1 MAYIEIQH
9 LTKTFAV
16 DGIETPALRGV
27 SLEIEPGEF
36 VAMVGPSGSG
46 KSTLFH
52 CLGGLLRPTSG
63 SIRIAGE
70 EITAIPPRRLTDFR
84 LRTVG
89 FVFQAYNLITV
100 LTALENVE
108 YIMLLQG
115 VPPAERQARAEAVLR
130 RVGLGEYLHR
140 RPNEMSG
147 GQQQRVAVAR
157 AVASEPKLILADE
170 PTANLDSQTGGALM
184 DLMRELNVEK
194 GMTCLFATH
203 DPLVMA
209 RATRIIKLRDGQV
222 HEAG

>member
-16 DGIETPALRGV
+16 DGIETLALRGV
-27 SLEIEPGEF
+27 TLEIKQGEF
-36 VAMVGPSGSG
+36 VAVVGPSGSG

-115 VPPAERQARAEAVLR
+115 VPPAERQARAETVLR

-194 GMTCLFATH
+194 EMTFLFATH

-209 RATRIIKLRDGQV
+209 RATRIIRLRDGQV
-222 HEAG
+222 DEVG

>member
-1 MAYIEIQH
+1 MAYIEIRS
-9 LTKTFAV
+9 LTKTFATNGV
-16 DGIETPALRGV
+16 ETPALRGV
-27 SLEIEPGEF
+27 ALEIEQGEF
-36 VAMVGPSGSG
+36 VALVGPSGSG

-70 EITAIPPRRLTDFR
+70 EITAIPPHHLADFR

-108 YIMLLQG
+108 YVMLLQG
-115 VPPAERQARAEAVLR
+115 VPPAERQARAEAILR
-130 RVGLGEYLHR
+130 KVGLDDYVHR

-157 AVASEPKLILADE
+157 AVAAEPKLILADE
-170 PTANLDSQTGGALM
+170 PTANLDSKTGGALM
-184 DLMRELNVEK
+184 DLMRDLNREK
-194 GMTCLFATH
+194 GMTFLFATH
-203 DPLVMA
+203 DPMVME
-209 RATRIIKLRDGQV
+209 RASRIIRLRDGQV
-222 HEAG
+222 DEAA